1 VLSNLGNEKPW
12 CIDSH
17 IYHDASA
24 DRLWMTWGGHAL
36 WISELDKTTG
46 KILDPNTG
54 SPAPSH
60 EFTTHATSP
69 LPVHT
74 RILT

>member
-1 VLSNLGNEKPW
+1 MLSNLGNEKPW

-46 KILDPNTG
+46 KILDPTKYREPG
-54 SPAPSH
+54 ALS
-60 EFTTHATSP
+60 
-69 LPVHT
+69 
-74 RILT
+74 